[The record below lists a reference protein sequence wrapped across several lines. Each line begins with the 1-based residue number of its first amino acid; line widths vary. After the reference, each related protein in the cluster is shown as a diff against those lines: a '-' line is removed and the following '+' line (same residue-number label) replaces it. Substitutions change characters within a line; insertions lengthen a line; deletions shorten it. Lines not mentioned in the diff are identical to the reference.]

1 MQTPPF
7 NGKILKERVAVFK
20 PPYTITG
27 VYCFEPVT
35 INQYKQTRTSNSKQT
50 KRFGVLFTCLTTN
63 AVHLELSI
71 DMTTDSFLMPLQR
84 FIAQRRETDIM

>member
-27 VYCFEPVT
+27 VYCFGPVT
-35 INQYKQTRTSNSKQT
+35 INQYKQTRTQT
-50 KRFGVLFTCLTTN
+50 VNRQRD
-63 AVHLELSI
+63 LEFYLLASQQTLYI
-71 DMTTDSFLMPLQR
+71 
-84 FIAQRRETDIM
+84 